1 MNFQQMYFSNGLK
14 PFEHRW
20 VMCSELKKDNVEKKI
35 EIIANFLLFVCR
47 LNIYRT
53 ALVCAT
59 TMGNQSV
66 SLLSQSLA

>member
-14 PFEHRW
+14 QFAHRW
-20 VMCSELKKDNVEKKI
+20 VMCSELKKDNVEKKV
-35 EIIANFLLFVCR
+35 EIIAKFLFIFWR

-66 SLLSQSLA
+66 S